1 MDSLTRFSL
10 TTLALLTLASAPA
23 CLVDQKIGGN
33 PTDGDDATSTDS
45 ETTSEAT
52 TGNSTDAGTDGSGTD
67 ASTDGSGT
75 DASTD
80 GSGTDASTGTGSTTA
95 DPSYERECEPGDF
108 VCDDWGCQEATQ
120 AGECYKPCTPSGEIG
135 GVDSECDEPERPFCS
150 QLGLSFGGDFDCN
163 GCAHV
168 CLAEPLNWCDHGAD
182 QCE

>member
-10 TTLALLTLASAPA
+10 STLALLTLVSAPA
-23 CLVDQKIGGN
+23 CLLDHKLGGN
-33 PTDGDDATSTDS
+33 PTDGSSGDADGTATDGDA
-45 ETTSEAT
+45 TSEAT
-52 TGNSTDAGTDGSGTD
+52 TESSTDASSTDASSTD

-75 DASTD
+75 DAST
-80 GSGTDASTGTGSTTA
+80 GETTGTGSTTA

-150 QLGLSFGGDFDCN
+150 QIGLSFGGDFDCN

-168 CLAEPLNWCDHGAD
+168 CLAEPLNWCDYGAD
-182 QCE
+182 ECE

>member
-10 TTLALLTLASAPA
+10 STLALLTLVSAPA
-23 CLVDQKIGGN
+23 CLIDQKVGGN
-33 PTDGDDATSTDS
+33 PTDGSSGDADETATDGDA
-45 ETTSEAT
+45 TSEAT
-52 TGNSTDAGTDGSGTD
+52 TESSTDASSTD

-75 DASTD
+75 DAST
-80 GSGTDASTGTGSTTA
+80 GETTGTGSTTA
-95 DPSYERECEPGDF
+95 DPSYERECQPGDF

-168 CLAEPLNWCDHGAD
+168 CLAEPLNWCDYGAD